1 MTLTF
6 DWSPGPGAAD
16 GARVLGSEAA
26 SGYAADRELE
36 GAGHGPS

>member
-16 GARVLGSEAA
+16 GARAGAA

-36 GAGHGPS
+36 GAGYGPS